1 MPTLARMVI
10 EACAKPGQ
18 LVLDPMCGIG
28 TTLVEAVH
36 AGRDAVGVEYE
47 PRWSS
52 LLRDNL
58 DRSVDHG
65 ATGHGA
71 ARTGDARDTAARLG
85 GDVAGRVQLLLT
97 SLSTIAATSNPRSAY
112 QQAQPSSP
120 GRGFAK

>member
-1 MPTLARMVI
+1 MVI
-10 EACAKPGQ
+10 EAYAKPGQ

-28 TTLVEAVH
+28 TALVEAVH

-52 LLRDNL
+52 LARDNL

-71 ARTGDARDTAARLG
+71 DRTGDARDTARTTGRRRGRAGAAAADLAIDNRGHTQATFRLP
-85 GDVAGRVQLLLT
+85 AG
-97 SLSTIAATSNPRSAY
+97 ATLKSGSR
-112 QQAQPSSP
+112 
-120 GRGFAK
+120 FAK